1 MFARLTAKI
10 VLAAVAVALA
20 FFGIGLL
27 GMALAAALAG
37 WLGTPGAEALAGAIF
52 LVPPLIWALVTHFTR
67 PRRAAPP
74 AGGVAQSFLGAI
86 ARQSPWAAV
95 AGAALT
101 GVVEMFLN
109 RNKPPK

>member
-10 VLAAVAVALA
+10 VLAAIAVALA

-27 GMALAAALAG
+27 GMALAAALSL
-37 WLGTPGAEALAGAIF
+37 WLGTAGGDALAGAVF
-52 LVPPLIWALVTHFTR
+52 LLPPLVWALVVHASR
-67 PRRAAPP
+67 PQRVTPP
-74 AGGVAQSFLGAI
+74 ASGVAQSFLGAI

-101 GVVEMFLN
+101 GVAEMFLN
-109 RNKPPK
+109 RNKSRK